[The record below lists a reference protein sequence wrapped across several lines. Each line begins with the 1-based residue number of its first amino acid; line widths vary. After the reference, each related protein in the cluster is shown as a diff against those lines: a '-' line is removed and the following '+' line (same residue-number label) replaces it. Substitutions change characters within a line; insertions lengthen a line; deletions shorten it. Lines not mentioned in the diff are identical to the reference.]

1 MDEKKNISEG
11 NVSKQCLSIGAVADY
26 LGLTVSTVYR
36 LVKRG
41 AIPGFKV
48 GGQWRF
54 TQENLEAW
62 IVDRM
67 TIERLK
73 AENRQRHSPDE
84 RST

>member
-1 MDEKKNISEG
+1 MEKS
-11 NVSKQCLSIGAVADY
+11 CLSIGEVAKY

-41 AIPGFKV
+41 TIPGFKV

-54 TQENLEAW
+54 TQDNLEAW
-62 IVDRM
+62 IMDRM

-73 AENRQRHSPDE
+73 AENRQGHSPDQ
-84 RST
+84 RSA

>member
-1 MDEKKNISEG
+1 MEKS
-11 NVSKQCLSIGAVADY
+11 CLSIGEVAKY

-48 GGQWRF
+48 GWQWRF
-54 TQENLEAW
+54 TQDNLEAW
-62 IVDRM
+62 IVDQM

-73 AENRQRHSPDE
+73 AENRQGRLPGQ
-84 RST
+84 RSA

>member
-1 MDEKKNISEG
+1 ME
-11 NVSKQCLSIGAVADY
+11 KQCWSIGEVAKY
-26 LGLTVSTVYR
+26 LDLTVSTVYR

-54 TQENLEAW
+54 SRENLEAW
-62 IVDRM
+62 IADRM

-73 AENRQRHSPDE
+73 AENRQGRPTDQ
-84 RST
+84 RGA

>member
-1 MDEKKNISEG
+1 MEKS
-11 NVSKQCLSIGAVADY
+11 CLSIGEVAKY

-54 TQENLEAW
+54 AQDNLEAW

-73 AENRQRHSPDE
+73 AENRQDGPSDQ
-84 RST
+84 RSA

>member
-1 MDEKKNISEG
+1 ME
-11 NVSKQCLSIGAVADY
+11 KQCLSISEVAKY

-54 TQENLEAW
+54 AQDSLEAW
-62 IVDRM
+62 IIDRM

-73 AENRQRHSPDE
+73 AEDRQD
-84 RST
+84 RSQDPRSA

>member
-1 MDEKKNISEG
+1 MEKP
-11 NVSKQCLSIGAVADY
+11 CLSIDEVAKY

-54 TQENLEAW
+54 TQDNLEAW

-73 AENRQRHSPDE
+73 AENRQHRSPDQ
-84 RST
+84 RSAS

>member
-1 MDEKKNISEG
+1 MEKS
-11 NVSKQCLSIGAVADY
+11 CLSISEVAKY
-26 LGLTVSTVYR
+26 LGLPVSTVYR

-54 TQENLEAW
+54 TRENLEAW
-62 IVDRM
+62 IVDQM

-73 AENRQRHSPDE
+73 AENRQGRLPGQ
-84 RST
+84 RSA

>member
-1 MDEKKNISEG
+1 MSLHDANL
-11 NVSKQCLSIGAVADY
+11 NKQCLSIGEVAKY

-54 TQENLEAW
+54 AQDTLEAW

-67 TIERLK
+67 TIERLN
-73 AENRQRHSPDE
+73 AENRQRRSPDE
-84 RST
+84 RSA

>member
-1 MDEKKNISEG
+1 MSMPDANLNKPC
-11 NVSKQCLSIGAVADY
+11 VSIGEVANY

-54 TQENLEAW
+54 TQDNLEAW

-73 AENRQRHSPDE
+73 AENRQHRSPGQ
-84 RST
+84 RSA